1 MVPYLCAD
9 FRSARRFSAMIAL
22 QVFAVLALVGVNAFF
37 SAAEF
42 SLVAVRQS
50 RVRQLV
56 EKGDAR
62 AKIVEHLLS
71 DLSQVVSGVQVGITL
86 ASLSLGYLGE
96 VTLAGILSPLVLAIP
111 RPWAAIVAHGVAMV
125 MAFGLLTVLQVV
137 LGELVPKSLS
147 LARAERV
154 ALLIARPFQWFL
166 NTFSWAIDLLDN
178 FAEKI
183 VLALGVVAPH
193 SHTLVRST
201 EELQVMVQQAR
212 DRGLLPATE
221 VKFIQAA
228 MELGQVQGRE
238 VMVPRPDVHALPASA
253 NLDDTMT
260 MFATTQ
266 RSRIPVYENSLDQI
280 LGFVHIKDMIWV
292 LLERSRRAADG
303 QPLPE
308 FRLRSVLR
316 DVLIVPESKPVSE
329 LLLEFRSRRTGLAMV
344 VDEFGSILGLA
355 TLEDILEQ
363 MVGEIHDEFDVVE
376 RPLTLP
382 DGGMIFDAA
391 IKIRELAAR
400 YNIILPDDPSY
411 ETIGGF
417 VLNRLG
423 FIPHGGE
430 SFEADGYRFTV
441 MEMDH
446 RRVSRL
452 KIKPLPPAIVP
463 SLTSESAPRS
473 AEVVS
478 AEPQDANAR
487 RQPSAEVLEMPGAAS
502 AAAADSRIA
511 KKSRRAARKKSS
523 KPSSQSAVPSPD
535 EPAPDSPSSGPAH
548 K

>member
-1 MVPYLCAD
+1 
-9 FRSARRFSAMIAL
+9 MIAL
-22 QVFAVLALVGVNAFF
+22 QLFAVLALVCINAFF

-50 RVRQLV
+50 RIRQLV
-56 EKGDAR
+56 EQGDAR
-62 AKIVEHLLS
+62 AKIVEQLLS
-71 DLSQVVSGVQVGITL
+71 DLSRVVSGVQVGITL

-96 VTLAGILSPLVLAIP
+96 VTLAKVLSPLLLAIP
-111 RPWAAIVAHGVAMV
+111 SPWAALAAHTIALV
-125 MAFGLLTVLQVV
+125 MAFGLLTILQVV

-166 NTFSWAIDLLDN
+166 NTFRWAIDLLDR

-228 MELGQVQGRE
+228 MELGQVQVRE

-292 LLERSRRAADG
+292 LLERSRRAEDG

-329 LLLEFRSRRTGLAMV
+329 LLWEFRSRRTGLAMV

-376 RPLTLP
+376 RPLNLP

-391 IKIRELAAR
+391 IKIRELEAR
-400 YNIILPDDPSY
+400 YNIVVPEDPSY

-423 FIPHGGE
+423 FIPRGGE
-430 SFEADGYRFTV
+430 SFEADGFRFTV

-446 RRVSRL
+446 RRVSRV
-452 KIKPLPPAIVP
+452 KMKPLRATGAAALGAENASRGEPGGTEAREGKPAGANDSAVAD
-463 SLTSESAPRS
+463 SAKLRSAKAPR
-473 AEVVS
+473 
-478 AEPQDANAR
+478 
-487 RQPSAEVLEMPGAAS
+487 
-502 AAAADSRIA
+502 
-511 KKSRRAARKKSS
+511 
-523 KPSSQSAVPSPD
+523 
-535 EPAPDSPSSGPAH
+535 
-548 K
+548 

>member
-1 MVPYLCAD
+1 
-9 FRSARRFSAMIAL
+9 MIAL
-22 QVFAVLALVGVNAFF
+22 QLFAVLALVGINAFF

-42 SLVAVRQS
+42 SLIAVRQS

-56 EKGDAR
+56 EQGDAR
-62 AKIVEHLLS
+62 AKVVEALLT
-71 DLSQVVSGVQVGITL
+71 DLTRVVSGVQVGITL

-96 VTLAGILSPLVLAIP
+96 ITLAGILSPLVQAIP
-111 RPWAAIVAHGVAMV
+111 RPWAAVIAHGTALAI
-125 MAFGLLTVLQVV
+125 AFGLLTVLQVV

-154 ALLIARPFQWFL
+154 ALLIARPFSWFL
-166 NTFSWAIDLLDN
+166 NTFRWAIDFLDDT
-178 FAEKI
+178 AEKF
-183 VLALGVVAPH
+183 VGALGVVSPH

-201 EELQVMVQQAR
+201 EELQVMIQQAR
-212 DRGLLPATE
+212 DRGLLPAAE

-228 MELGQVQGRE
+228 MELGQIEARE

-253 NLDDTMT
+253 TLEDAMT

-266 RSRIPVYENSLDQI
+266 RSRIPVYEGTLDHI
-280 LGFVHIKDMIWV
+280 LGFVHIKDMIWI
-292 LLERSRRAADG
+292 LLDRARRAEDH
-303 QPLPE
+303 QPLAE
-308 FRLRSVLR
+308 FNLRTVLR
-316 DVLIVPESKPVSE
+316 DALIVPETKPVSE
-329 LLLEFRSRRTGLAMV
+329 LLLEFRARRTGLAMI

-400 YNIILPDDPSY
+400 YNIILPEDPSY
-411 ETIGGF
+411 ETVGGF
-417 VLNRLG
+417 VLTRLG
-423 FIPHGGE
+423 FIPRGSE

-463 SLTSESAPRS
+463 SPAHESAPQS
-473 AEVVS
+473 AEVAHVE
-478 AEPQDANAR
+478 AQDATAHH
-487 RQPSAEVLEMPGAAS
+487 QPSAEILEMPAPT
-502 AAAADSRIA
+502 AADSRSR
-511 KKSRRAARKKSS
+511 KKSRHAARKKSA
-523 KPSSQSAVPSPD
+523 KVHDTTDVPSPD
-535 EPAPDSPSSGPAH
+535 EPAPDSASSGPAH

>member
-1 MVPYLCAD
+1 MV
-9 FRSARRFSAMIAL
+9 AL
-22 QVFAVLALVGVNAFF
+22 HLFAVLALVGVNAFF
-37 SAAEF
+37 AAAEF

-62 AKIVEHLLS
+62 AKIVEGLLS
-71 DLSQVVSGVQVGITL
+71 DLSRVVSGVQVGITL

-96 VTLAGILSPLVLAIP
+96 ITLAGILSPLVEAIP
-111 RPWAAIVAHGVAMV
+111 RPWAALVAHGVALV
-125 MAFGLLTVLQVV
+125 IAFGLLTVLQVV

-154 ALLIARPFQWFL
+154 ALIIARPFYWFL
-166 NTFSWAIDLLDN
+166 NTFRWAIDLLDG

-183 VLALGVVAPH
+183 VGALGIVSPH

-201 EELQVMVQQAR
+201 EELQVMIQQAQ
-212 DRGLLPATE
+212 DRGLLPAAE

-228 MELGQVQGRE
+228 MELHQVEVRE
-238 VMVPRPDVHALPASA
+238 VMVPRPDVHALPVEA
-253 NLDDTMT
+253 NVEDTMR

-266 RSRIPVYENSLDQI
+266 RSRIPVYEGSLDHL

-292 LLERSRRAADG
+292 LLDRARRAEEH
-303 QPLPE
+303 LPAME
-308 FRLRSVLR
+308 FQLRNMLR
-316 DVLIVPESKPVSE
+316 DVLIVPETKPVSE
-329 LLLEFRSRRTGLAMV
+329 LLVEFRSRRTGLAMV

-376 RPLTLP
+376 HPLLLP

-391 IKIRELAAR
+391 INVRDLEAQ

-423 FIPHGGE
+423 FIPRGGE
-430 SFEADGYRFTV
+430 SFEADGFRFTV
-441 MEMDH
+441 MEMEH
-446 RRVSRL
+446 RRVSRV
-452 KIKPLPPAIVP
+452 KIKSLSVPA
-463 SLTSESAPRS
+463 
-473 AEVVS
+473 
-478 AEPQDANAR
+478 ANA
-487 RQPSAEVLEMPGAAS
+487 AAAS
-502 AAAADSRIA
+502 ATAPAIGTPAVQAAEQKNMFTASPEAAPEPPAQTKVAA
-511 KKSRRAARKKSS
+511 KARRGK
-523 KPSSQSAVPSPD
+523 
-535 EPAPDSPSSGPAH
+535 
-548 K
+548 

>member
-1 MVPYLCAD
+1 MV
-9 FRSARRFSAMIAL
+9 AL
-22 QVFAVLALVGVNAFF
+22 HLFAVLALVAVNAFF
-37 SAAEF
+37 AAAEF
-42 SLVAVRQS
+42 SLVAVRLS

-62 AKIVEHLLS
+62 AKIVESLLA
-71 DLSQVVSGVQVGITL
+71 DLSRVVSGVQVGITL

-96 VTLAGILSPLVLAIP
+96 ITLSGILSPLVQAIP
-111 RPWAAIVAHGVAMV
+111 RPWAAVIAHGVALAT
-125 MAFGLLTVLQVV
+125 AFALLTVLQVV

-154 ALLIARPFQWFL
+154 ALIIARPFHWFL
-166 NTFSWAIDLLDN
+166 NTFRWAIDLLDG

-183 VLALGVVAPH
+183 VGALGIVSPH

-201 EELQVMVQQAR
+201 EELQVMMQQAQ
-212 DRGLLPATE
+212 DRGLLPAPE

-228 MELGQVQGRE
+228 MGLHQVEVRE
-238 VMVPRPDVHALPASA
+238 VMVPRPDVHALPADAS
-253 NLDDTMT
+253 LEDTMK

-266 RSRIPVYENSLDQI
+266 RSRIPVYEGTLDHI

-292 LLERSRRAADG
+292 LLERARRADE
-303 QPLPE
+303 QISTPE
-308 FRLRSVLR
+308 FQLRNMLR
-316 DVLIVPESKPVSE
+316 DVLIVPETKPVSE
-329 LLLEFRSRRTGLAMV
+329 LLVEFRSRRTGLAMV

-376 RPLTLP
+376 HPLVLP

-391 IKIRELAAR
+391 INVRELETQ

-423 FIPHGGE
+423 FIPRGGE

-441 MEMDH
+441 MEMEH
-446 RRVSRL
+446 RRVSRV
-452 KIKPLPPAIVP
+452 KIKPLRAAGLAGSSATASVAPAGALPPA
-463 SLTSESAPRS
+463 
-473 AEVVS
+473 AEQRNMFATPAKTDTDPAIEKKV
-478 AEPQDANAR
+478 AAKAR
-487 RQPSAEVLEMPGAAS
+487 R
-502 AAAADSRIA
+502 A
-511 KKSRRAARKKSS
+511 K
-523 KPSSQSAVPSPD
+523 
-535 EPAPDSPSSGPAH
+535 
-548 K
+548 

>member
-1 MVPYLCAD
+1 
-9 FRSARRFSAMIAL
+9 MIAL
-22 QVFAVLALVGVNAFF
+22 QLFAVLALVCINAFF

-50 RVRQLV
+50 RIRQLV
-56 EKGDAR
+56 EQGDAR
-62 AKIVEHLLS
+62 AKIVEQLLS
-71 DLSQVVSGVQVGITL
+71 DLSRVVSGVQVGITL

-96 VTLAGILSPLVLAIP
+96 VTLAKVLSPLLLAIP
-111 RPWAAIVAHGVAMV
+111 SPWAALAAHTIALV
-125 MAFGLLTVLQVV
+125 MAFGLLTILQVV

-166 NTFSWAIDLLDN
+166 NTFRWAIDLLDR

-228 MELGQVQGRE
+228 MELGQVQVRE

-292 LLERSRRAADG
+292 LLERSRRAEDG

-329 LLLEFRSRRTGLAMV
+329 LLWEFRSRRTGLAMV

-376 RPLTLP
+376 RPLNLP

-391 IKIRELAAR
+391 IKIRELEAR
-400 YNIILPDDPSY
+400 YNLVVPEDPSY

-423 FIPHGGE
+423 FIPRGGE
-430 SFEADGYRFTV
+430 SFEADGFRFTV

-446 RRVSRL
+446 RRVSRV
-452 KIKPLPPAIVP
+452 KMKPLRATGAAALGAENASRGEPGGTEAREGKPAGANDSAVADAAKLR
-463 SLTSESAPRS
+463 SAKAPR
-473 AEVVS
+473 
-478 AEPQDANAR
+478 
-487 RQPSAEVLEMPGAAS
+487 
-502 AAAADSRIA
+502 
-511 KKSRRAARKKSS
+511 
-523 KPSSQSAVPSPD
+523 
-535 EPAPDSPSSGPAH
+535 
-548 K
+548 

>member
-1 MVPYLCAD
+1 
-9 FRSARRFSAMIAL
+9 MIAL
-22 QVFAVLALVGVNAFF
+22 QLFAVLALVCINAFF

-50 RVRQLV
+50 RIRQLV
-56 EKGDAR
+56 EQGDAR
-62 AKIVEHLLS
+62 AKIVEQLLS
-71 DLSQVVSGVQVGITL
+71 DLSRVVSGVQVGITL

-96 VTLAGILSPLVLAIP
+96 VTLAKVLSPLLLAIP
-111 RPWAAIVAHGVAMV
+111 SPWAALAAHTIALV
-125 MAFGLLTVLQVV
+125 MAFGLLTILQVV

-166 NTFSWAIDLLDN
+166 NTFRWAIDLLDR

-228 MELGQVQGRE
+228 MELGQVQVRE

-292 LLERSRRAADG
+292 LLERSRRAEDG

-329 LLLEFRSRRTGLAMV
+329 LLWEFRSRRTGLAMV

-376 RPLTLP
+376 RPLNLP

-391 IKIRELAAR
+391 IKIRELEAR
-400 YNIILPDDPSY
+400 YNLVVPEDPSY

-423 FIPHGGE
+423 FIPRGGE
-430 SFEADGYRFTV
+430 SFEADGFRFTV

-446 RRVSRL
+446 RRVSRV
-452 KIKPLPPAIVP
+452 KMKPLRAAGAAAVGAEDASRGEPGGAEVREGKPAGAND
-463 SLTSESAPRS
+463 SAVADAAKLRS
-473 AEVVS
+473 A
-478 AEPQDANAR
+478 
-487 RQPSAEVLEMPGAAS
+487 
-502 AAAADSRIA
+502 
-511 KKSRRAARKKSS
+511 K
-523 KPSSQSAVPSPD
+523 VPR
-535 EPAPDSPSSGPAH
+535 
-548 K
+548 